1 MSRKLGILGGMGPLA
16 TVEFMQK
23 IISRTPAHNDQ
34 QHIPMLVSNNP
45 QIPDRTAYIL
55 GGGQDPFPVLKQG
68 LEQLQDAG
76 AECIVMPC
84 NTAHYWYPRL
94 TGCSKVHTISII
106 DSVVDEA
113 KLRQYRKVGVMATS
127 ATMMTRMYQTKLAQ
141 KQIEAI
147 ETTED
152 EQQAVMEGIYAVK
165 AGNVEYGKQ
174 LMQPVFKALLARG
187 AEAVIFGCTEIP
199 VALSEQTIEQP
210 QSCLDSLDILAEQS
224 ILWAQADITEPEMVA

>member
-45 QIPDRTAYIL
+45 QIPDRTAYLISN
-55 GGGQDPFPVLKQG
+55 GEDPYPALKEG
-68 LEQLQDAG
+68 MEQLQQAG

-84 NTAHYWYPRL
+84 NTAHYWYTRL
-94 TGCSKVHTISII
+94 TNSCNVHTISII

-113 KLRQYRKVGVMATS
+113 KHRRYRTVGLLATT
-127 ATMMTRMYQTKLAQ
+127 ATMMAGMYQTKLAQ
-141 KQIEAI
+141 QQINAI
-147 ETTED
+147 ETTD
-152 EQQAVMEGIYAVK
+152 SEQQAIMNGIYAVK
-165 AGNVEYGKQ
+165 AGNVEHGKQ
-174 LMQPVFKALLARG
+174 LMQPVLEAMLNRG

-199 VALSEQTIEQP
+199 VALAEQTISQP
-210 QSCLDSLDILAEQS
+210 QHCLDSLDILAEQCVH
-224 ILWAQADITEPEMVA
+224 WAQADAPELVA